1 MSTGDYDSRP
11 ANLYQF
17 ADGQSQNQGDGRDFY
32 QFNGNDGPSRLQE
45 DGWNI
50 PRGQT
55 QTYAF
60 PMDGQGYPIIKN
72 YGTVN
77 IYMAGGNGYDDAS
90 CRAMQAAKLND
101 MMSGR
106 YDNYDDSYRDQWA
119 PENNRLSDFRRQ
131 ALIRD
136 GQRMDQQ
143 IRDQYS
149 RSYYNPDAYY
159 DRSFN
164 DYAYRRPGGN
174 NVSYTHGGRD
184 GISFYRSEP
193 SYNSLP
199 PWVNDDCFGTG
210 RDRNGYRVF
219 QDLLQT
225 GLSYDI
231 ARRHARNGGYD
242 DYSGGGRWDRGY
254 DNYRTNPIE
263 MLLMANAIGGNR
275 WDRYSNRYFDDNRN
289 INYTHGGR
297 DGLSFYNQSPSWDR
311 YGNNAGL
318 NLLEDGLKT
327 YLAYDIA
334 RRSVPRYESHRNVD
348 TYYGNND
355 RYANRDYE
363 DRGYQQSYA
372 RARHDM
378 MQQRNA
384 ERIAYNRQR
393 ALERQGR
400 A

>member
-17 ADGQSQNQGDGRDFY
+17 ADGNQNNQGDRTDMY
-32 QFNGNDGPSRLQE
+32 QFNGGDGPSRFQE
-45 DGWNI
+45 EGWNI

-55 QTYAF
+55 KTYAF
-60 PMDGQGYPIIKN
+60 PMDNQGYPVINN

-90 CRAMQAAKLND
+90 CRAQQAAKLND

-106 YDNYDDSYRDQWA
+106 YDNYDDRYREQYSPDY
-119 PENNRLSDFRRQ
+119 NRLSDFRRQ

-143 IRDQYS
+143 FRDQYE
-149 RSYYNPDAYY
+149 RSSYRQDPYY

-174 NVSYTHGGRD
+174 DISYTHGGRD

-210 RDRNGYRVF
+210 RDRNGYRIF

-231 ARRHARNGGYD
+231 ARRHARNGGD
-242 DYSGGGRWDRGY
+242 DYYGSGRWDRGY
-254 DNYRTNPIE
+254 DNARMNPIE
-263 MLLMANAIGGNR
+263 YMLMNNAIGGNR
-275 WDRYSNRYFDDNRN
+275 WDRYSNRYYDNRD

-311 YGNNAGL
+311 YGSGNAGL
-318 NLLEDGLKT
+318 GLLEDGLKT

-334 RRSVPRYESHRNVD
+334 RRSVPRYDSHNNVD
-348 TYYGNND
+348 SYYSNND
-355 RYANRDYE
+355 RYYNDRYE
-363 DRGYQQSYA
+363 SRNNNQAYA

-378 MQQRNA
+378 MRQRDQD
-384 ERIAYNRQR
+384 RIAYNRQR
-393 ALERQGR
+393 ALERQG
-400 A
+400 

>member
-1 MSTGDYDSRP
+1 MSSTGDYDSRP
-11 ANLYQF
+11 VDVYQF
-17 ADGQSQNQGDGRDFY
+17 AGDNQNNQGDRTDLY
-32 QFNGNDGPSRLQE
+32 QFNGGDALSQIRQDAWPVQRGDTQSL
-45 DGWNI
+45 GF
-50 PRGQT
+50 PR
-55 QTYAF
+55 
-60 PMDGQGYPIIKN
+60 DSQGFQIVN

-77 IYMAGGNGYDDAS
+77 IFTSGGNGYDDAA

-106 YDNYDDSYRDQWA
+106 WDNYSDSFRDQWA

-136 GQRMDQQ
+136 GQMMDQQ
-143 IRDQYS
+143 FRDMYA

-159 DRSFN
+159 DRNFN
-164 DYAYRRPGGN
+164 DLAYRRPGGPN
-174 NVSYTHGGRD
+174 INYTHGGRD

-193 SYNSLP
+193 SYSSLP

-210 RDRNGYRVF
+210 RDRNGYRLF

-225 GLSYDI
+225 SLSYDI
-231 ARRHARNGGYD
+231 ARRHARNNDG
-242 DYSGGGRWDRGY
+242 SGRWD
-254 DNYRTNPIE
+254 YRHDSNRMNPIE
-263 MLLMANAIGGNR
+263 MMLMANAIGGSR
-275 WDRYSNRYFDDNRN
+275 YDRFSNRFFDDRN

-311 YGNNAGL
+311 AGGNVGL
-318 NLLEDGLKT
+318 GLLEDGLKT

-348 TYYGNND
+348 SYYGNNY
-355 RYANRDYE
+355 RMANHDFD
-363 DRGYQQSYA
+363 DRGSQQAFAMA
-372 RARHDM
+372 RREM
-378 MQQRNA
+378 MRQRNA
-384 ERIAYNRQR
+384 ELSAYNRQR
-393 ALERQGR
+393 ALERRGY